1 MNQETQVKLMLQG
14 REFLLLGT
22 AHVSQQSI
30 QEVREAIE
38 SYQPDRVCVELDEGR
53 YHAMMH
59 PDQWAGLDLI
69 KVFREGK
76 GFLLLANLILS
87 SFQRR
92 LGEQLGIKPGDEMRA
107 AIEAAQE
114 KGIPFSLCDRE
125 VQQTLKR
132 AWARC
137 GFWSKNK
144 LLASLIASAF
154 TSENLEAE
162 DIERLKQQN
171 ELGGMMQELAEYLP
185 EIKETLIDER
195 DQYLAAKIWASPG
208 KKVLA
213 VLGAGHLAGV
223 QTHLEK
229 IAQKN
234 ESVDIAELERLPP
247 PGRSSKILPWLIPA
261 AIILLLLAGFFRS
274 GTSASLDMLV
284 RWLLLNGSLAA
295 LGTVIA
301 LGHPLAVLV
310 SFIGAPIA
318 TLNPFIGVG
327 LFSGVVQAS
336 LRRPRVQD
344 MENLHRDLGSLRG
357 FYNNRIS
364 RALLV
369 FFLSSLGGALGNF
382 IALPYL
388 GSLLFR

>member
-38 SYQPDRVCVELDEGR
+38 SYQPDQVCVELDEGR

-69 KVFREGK
+69 KVFKEGK

-132 AWARC
+132 AWGRC

-213 VLGAGHLAGV
+213 ILGAGHLAGV

-229 IAQKN
+229 IAQGNK
-234 ESVDIAELERLPP
+234 SVDIAELERLPP
-247 PGRSSKILPWLIPA
+247 PGWSSKILPWLIPA

-274 GTSASLDMLV
+274 GTSASLDMLF

-310 SFIGAPIA
+310 SFVGAPIA

-327 LFSGVVQAS
+327 LFSGVVQAF

-357 FYNNRIS
+357 FYRNRIS